1 MIYEEALQLENLKK
15 IILESKFVISE
26 WEMFLEI
33 QINSVGT
40 NEPTMCPMIKLR
52 FKEQKLLKIMKLS
65 PYKIAQF
72 AH

>member
-1 MIYEEALQLENLKK
+1 M
-15 IILESKFVISE
+15 FVISE
-26 WEMFLEI
+26 WEMFLKI